1 MSNPNTI
8 TRSQSKSYLR
18 ISSKVFL
25 QMCMQ
30 KISAANSCSGGQDYV
45 TKGIVLGWLA
55 TFWDK
60 QQGVFIVMQL
70 LNRMIE

>member
-1 MSNPNTI
+1 
-8 TRSQSKSYLR
+8 
-18 ISSKVFL
+18 
-25 QMCMQ
+25 MQ
-30 KISAANSCSGGQDYV
+30 KIRGGDSCSGRQDYV
-45 TKGIVLGWLA
+45 TKGIVLGRLA

>member
-1 MSNPNTI
+1 
-8 TRSQSKSYLR
+8 
-18 ISSKVFL
+18 
-25 QMCMQ
+25 MQ